1 MQDAPNTRR
10 WQRYPVDLPVRI
22 NGNRPVSPAVLGCG
36 TELSEG
42 GMTLFAGI
50 NLHLGELI
58 EIEFRTPSPA
68 RVIGIIR
75 HRACYCFGLE
85 FLSPL
90 NVWSTD
96 GSHGSES

>member
-1 MQDAPNTRR
+1 
-10 WQRYPVDLPVRI
+10 VDLPVRI
-22 NGNRPVSPAVLGCG
+22 NGNRDVSPAVLGCG

-42 GMTLFAGI
+42 GMTVFAGI
-50 NLHLGELI
+50 NLHLGDLI
-58 EIEFRTPSPA
+58 EIEFGTPSPA

-90 NVWSTD
+90 NVWSKNSLP
-96 GSHGSES
+96 GKE